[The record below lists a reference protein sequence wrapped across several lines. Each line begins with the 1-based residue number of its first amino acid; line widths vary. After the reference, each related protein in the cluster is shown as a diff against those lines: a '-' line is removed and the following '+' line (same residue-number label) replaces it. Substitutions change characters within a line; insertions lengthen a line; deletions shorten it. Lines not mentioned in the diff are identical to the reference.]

1 MVRGGRCAPT
11 TRCIAKR
18 DWLRSLTPA
27 DAPMTMRQHSVP
39 RWVIWWRFPISTP
52 ASGGVR
58 EMRAFAMGG
67 AAEDAGFEFEPA
79 AQSVSGQVTVRFSL
93 KSVSL

>member
-1 MVRGGRCAPT
+1 MYREARLAA
-11 TRCIAKR
+11 I
-18 DWLRSLTPA
+18 A
-27 DAPMTMRQHSVP
+27 DARRRADDYAAAFGTTVGDLVEVSDLN
-39 RWVIWWRFPISTP
+39 TGLG
-52 ASGGVR
+52 AVR

-67 AAEDAGFEFEPA
+67 AAEDTGFEFEPA